1 MESALRQLTGT
12 IEQLQYWNQQ
22 LEMQLKRLQDD
33 RGGPARPHRQA
44 QWGRKCADGARS
56 PVGRVQPGA
65 AAERTW
71 GTAHV
76 PAMKL

>member
-12 IEQLQYWNQQ
+12 IEQLQYRDQQ

-33 RGGPARPHRQA
+33 RGGPAPPAQA
-44 QWGRKCADGARS
+44 GQWARKCADGARS

-71 GTAHV
+71 GTAHA